1 MEKAPCKV
9 RGCRN
14 TSQLLYTMKIDG
26 RMVREPICYP
36 CLKRITDERK
46 DLQYKEFQLVY
57 NSVLI
62 R

>member
-9 RGCRN
+9 RGCHN
-14 TSQLLYTMKIDG
+14 KSQLLYTMRADG
-26 RMVREPICYP
+26 RLEKIPICYP
-36 CLKRITDERK
+36 CLRRITDERK

-57 NSVLI
+57 EFINT